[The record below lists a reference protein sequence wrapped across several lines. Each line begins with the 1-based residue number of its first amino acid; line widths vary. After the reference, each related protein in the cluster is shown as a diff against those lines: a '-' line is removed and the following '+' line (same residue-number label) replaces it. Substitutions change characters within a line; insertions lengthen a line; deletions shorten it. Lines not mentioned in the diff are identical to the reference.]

1 MAARERSTFQ
11 PATFRVL
18 GPLEVIS
25 GNGQEIPITQHVH
38 RAALAVMLL
47 RAGDVCPRSWLT
59 EAIWGERP
67 PASGHTALR
76 TAVYG
81 LRQELR
87 DHDLGGRIQTR
98 QAGPRPGGY
107 MIETRD
113 GEVDLHSFR
122 ALTAA
127 GRDEWYRGKA
137 DRAASALGEAV
148 HLWRADLPDL
158 PATPVLAPEA
168 AQLRAEFRAAQDM
181 WMDAR
186 LALGQHEDAVAGLR
200 RILNREPLREHTW
213 AQLMRALYRCGDKAG
228 AVAASSAARAALAAG
243 YGAGPGP
250 ELAELLRQVLAD
262 SPDLTWGGAAGEMR
276 SQLPA
281 QADARQGT
289 HDPSELGHEQ
299 AGPIEIAPALSRGS
313 VAAALDSRASA
324 AARPHI
330 EL

>member
-1 MAARERSTFQ
+1 MAARERSTSQ

-25 GNGQEIPITQHVH
+25 GTGQEIPITQHVH
-38 RAALAVMLL
+38 RAVLAVMLL

-87 DHDLGGRIQTR
+87 DHGLGDRIQTR

-107 MIETRD
+107 VIETKD

-127 GRDEWYRGKA
+127 GRDEWYHGNA
-137 DRAASALGEAV
+137 DRAATALGEAV

-168 AQLRAEFRAAQDM
+168 ARLRAEFRAAQDM
-181 WMDAR
+181 RMDAR
-186 LALGQHEDAVAGLR
+186 LALGQHQDAVAGLR
-200 RILNREPLREHTW
+200 QILNREPLREHTW

-228 AVAASSAARAALAAG
+228 ALAAFSAARAALAAG

-250 ELAELLRQVLAD
+250 ELAELRRQVLAD
-262 SPDLTWGGAAGEMR
+262 SPDLTWSGAAGEMS

-281 QADARQGT
+281 QAGARQGT
-289 HDPSELGHEQ
+289 YDPSELGHGP
-299 AGPIEIAPALSRGS
+299 AGSI
-313 VAAALDSRASA
+313 
-324 AARPHI
+324 
-330 EL
+330 

>member
-1 MAARERSTFQ
+1 MAARERSTNQ

-25 GNGQEIPITQHVH
+25 GTGQEIPITQHVH
-38 RAALAVMLL
+38 RAVLAVMLL

-87 DHDLGGRIQTR
+87 DHGLGGRIQTR

-107 MIETRD
+107 VIETKD
-113 GEVDLHSFR
+113 GEVDLHGFR

-168 AQLRAEFRAAQDM
+168 ARLRAEFRAAQDM

-186 LALGQHEDAVAGLR
+186 LALGQHQDAVAGLR
-200 RILNREPLREHTW
+200 QILNREPLREHTW

-228 AVAASSAARAALAAG
+228 ALAAFSAARAALAAG
-243 YGAGPGP
+243 YGADPGP
-250 ELAELLRQVLAD
+250 ELAELRRQVLAD
-262 SPDLTWGGAAGEMR
+262 SPDLTWGGAAGEMP
-276 SQLPA
+276 SQVPA
-281 QADARQGT
+281 QAGARQGT
-289 HDPSELGHEQ
+289 HDPSELGHGP
-299 AGPIEIAPALSRGS
+299 AGSI
-313 VAAALDSRASA
+313 
-324 AARPHI
+324 
-330 EL
+330 